1 MSALSS
7 CHLARLHEDQPRL
20 HPTATRKPPPNASA
34 ASLGILMNRV
44 DLRLVPDKL
53 LDPSV
58 RGLAQSWRDACRHPR
73 HPSTDAI
80 TPWAT
85 PHSMKEGRSG
95 DRCCHSWALSA
106 AGVTGG
112 RPT

>member
-20 HPTATRKPPPNASA
+20 HPLLRGSPPPNASG
-34 ASLGILMNRV
+34 ASLGVAMNRV

-58 RGLAQSWRDACRHPR
+58 RGLAQSWRDACRHLVTLAR
-73 HPSTDAI
+73 DAI

-85 PHSMKEGRSG
+85 PHSMM
-95 DRCCHSWALSA
+95 DA
-106 AGVTGG
+106 G
-112 RPT
+112 RPARRLPSIVASQQAP